1 MIKMEIG
8 RRRRGLMQSCRNKG
22 KETKALNIPVDA
34 VLSGQDA
41 IFWRW
46 VCGGS
51 GTGGRRG
58 GGAE

>member
-8 RRRRGLMQSCRNKG
+8 RRRSRLMQSCRNKG

-41 IFWRW
+41 IFLE
-46 VCGGS
+46 VG
-51 GTGGRRG
+51 
-58 GGAE
+58 